1 METQQPH
8 QNQWYDNKVILII
21 LFFLFPPLGIYGILK
36 HKTDTWKK
44 LLYIIPSILLMLILI
59 SAIVGSSMMDSYKTG
74 LDYYNKKEYT
84 KAYEFFEMVKPDN
97 ENYNDAVAK
106 MEEIRP
112 IVDSLNALAVNQ
124 KMEEKESRDRE
135 KEIAKNP
142 SLAFPQMQQNFL
154 NVINDYKKMYEDA
167 PNELKKS
174 ALRTERGIKLKEIL
188 NNSRKFDSWFGT
200 VTEMRTTSKGNA
212 HFAIEI
218 DGTSISMGT
227 MNSELSDL
235 MDKSLITQNNP
246 LFNVIS
252 ELKEGDKVLISGE
265 FLDSSKKDFVLE
277 ASLTEEGSMKNPD
290 FLVKFTNVSK
300 R

>member
-8 QNQWYDNKVILII
+8 QNQWYDKKVILII

-154 NVINDYKKMYEDA
+154 KVINDYKKMYEDA